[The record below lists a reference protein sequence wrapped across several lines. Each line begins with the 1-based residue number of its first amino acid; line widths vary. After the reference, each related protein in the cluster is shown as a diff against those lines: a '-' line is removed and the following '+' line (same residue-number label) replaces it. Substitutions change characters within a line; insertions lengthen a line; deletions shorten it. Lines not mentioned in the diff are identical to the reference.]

1 MKVACATSLLVA
13 VALLVPPPTV
23 RLSCTV
29 LPACPP
35 GPLALEVDAVNLTD
49 VPSGTDVVAGTI
61 SPSDSIDEVVVKLV
75 SFGASVVDEGR
86 SPSDTLEGEEIPE
99 VVGRG
104 KLGVDRVQLGVILIE
119 IVASGI

>member
-29 LPACPP
+29 LSACSPV
-35 GPLALEVDAVNLTD
+35 PLALEVGAVNLTD

-61 SPSDSIDEVVVKLV
+61 SPSDSTDEVVAGLV
-75 SFGASVVDEGR
+75 GFGASVVNEGR
-86 SPSDTLEGEEIPE
+86 SPLDTLEGEEIAD

-104 KLGVDRVQLGVILIE
+104 KLGVDRAQLGVILME
-119 IVASGI
+119 IVASGM